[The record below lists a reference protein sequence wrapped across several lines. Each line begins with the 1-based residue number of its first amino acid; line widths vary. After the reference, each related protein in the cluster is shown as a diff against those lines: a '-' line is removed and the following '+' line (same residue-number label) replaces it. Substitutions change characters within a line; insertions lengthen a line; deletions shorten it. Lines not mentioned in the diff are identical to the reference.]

1 MISYTNKNIY
11 IPFREDARTNS
22 NKMFKVVK
30 EYYNILG
37 YNVVALDSG
46 DENFNLSKSRNM
58 AFTNYDDNE
67 VILINA
73 DCLIFD
79 TAIENSLQ
87 LIKER
92 SSIVK
97 PFLKLLRIS
106 DIDKKFIE
114 SVIDNEIFD
123 IKIESQSNSFYP
135 GEAFILNKSS
145 WEKVGGFNENILDPI
160 ISSIDFC
167 LRASELSELVFLEY
181 DAYSFHHPK
190 VSGRKER
197 DGESHIFEVNKSFFN
212 ADKNIYLSRFG
223 NKLIKMNENENKIS
237 FIFNLENY
245 Q

>member
-1 MISYTNKNIY
+1 ML
-11 IPFREDARTNS
+11 
-22 NKMFKVVK
+22 KVVEK
-30 EYYNILG
+30 YYNILG
-37 YNVVALDSG
+37 YNVITLDSG
-46 DENFNLSKSRNM
+46 DNEFNLSKSRNM
-58 AFTNYDDNE
+58 AFTEYNDNE
-67 VILINA
+67 IILINA
-73 DCLIFD
+73 DCLVFD
-79 TAIENSLQ
+79 VAIEDSLQ

-92 SSIVK
+92 SSVVK

-106 DIDKKFIE
+106 DIDKEFIE
-114 SVIDNEIFD
+114 SIISNEIFD

-135 GEAFILNKSS
+135 GEAFILSKSS
-145 WEKVGGFNENILDPI
+145 WEKIGGFNENILDPI

-197 DGESHIFEVNKSFFN
+197 DGESNIFEVNKSFFN
-212 ADKNIYLSRFG
+212 ADKNIYLSRSG

-237 FIFNLENY
+237 LIFNLENY